1 MISIDE
7 CKYICSSRL
16 LTDMQMLAVIERYIY
31 DKKGV
36 IVEINRPTDIINIKL
51 MNIAFDSA
59 SEYYLNLK

>member
-1 MISIDE
+1 
-7 CKYICSSRL
+7 
-16 LTDMQMLAVIERYIY
+16 MQMLAVIERYIY